1 MISDQEL
8 EALSFPGAP
17 KIVSTVL
24 PGPTSATLLEEAPNY
39 ESMTRGGGRFPLVFD
54 TGKGVTVLDPDGN
67 LYIDISAG
75 VAVNSVGRAHPDV
88 IAAIERQSKVLMHG
102 SDISNTK
109 RGELAKKLASVAPPG
124 LRDNCI
130 TYFTQSGS
138 GAVESAVKFAKR
150 VTGRHQIVAFHGAY
164 HGTWHAANS
173 LTTGDQYRAGYG
185 PFMAGV
191 IHVPYQ
197 YCYRCPFGLER
208 GSCGMACAGY
218 VDHVLNT
225 PYTAADDVA
234 AVIMEPLQ
242 GEGGYV
248 PPDPEFVQ
256 AVKAACDKHGALF
269 IADEVQ
275 AGAGRTG
282 KMWSI
287 EHAGVEPDMM
297 TFGKGMG
304 GDLPMAG
311 VLMRRDLAVQLDDQS
326 QPQTFAANALS
337 AEVCM
342 TNLDI
347 IERDGLVQRAAEVGD
362 EAMQRLKAAAEELE
376 IIGDVRGRGLM
387 IGIELV
393 ANRETGEPISP
404 DRTGAIVD
412 AMLQRGMIMV
422 PCGRYGNVLR
432 LMPSLTI
439 PRSYLN
445 AGIDIMLDV
454 LRNAQ

>member
-1 MISDQEL
+1 MISEEEL

-17 KIVSTVL
+17 KIVSDVL
-24 PGPTSATLLEEAPNY
+24 PGPKSAALLEEVPNY
-39 ESMTRGGGRFPLVFD
+39 ESMTRGGGRFPLIFD

-67 LYIDISAG
+67 LYIDLTAG
-75 VAVNSVGRAHPDV
+75 VAVNSVGRVHPDV

-109 RGELAKKLASVAPPG
+109 RGELAKKLVSIAPPG
-124 LRDNCI
+124 LRDNSVA
-130 TYFTQSGS
+130 YFTQSGS
-138 GAVESAVKFAKR
+138 GAVETAIKYAKR

-173 LTTGDQYRAGYG
+173 LTTGEQFRAGYG

-208 GSCGMACAGY
+208 SSCGIACAGY

-234 AVIMEPLQ
+234 AVIIEPLQ
-242 GEGGYV
+242 GEGGYLL
-248 PPDPEFVQ
+248 PDPEFVQ
-256 AVKAACDKHGALF
+256 TVKAACEKHGALF

-282 KMWSI
+282 KMWSV
-287 EHAGVEPDMM
+287 EHAGVEPDML

-311 VLMRRDLAVQLDDQS
+311 VLMRRDLAAQLDDHS

-342 TNLDI
+342 TNLRI
-347 IERDGLVQRAAEVGD
+347 IERDGLVQRAAEVGE
-362 EAMQRLKAAAEELE
+362 EAMQRLRAAAEELE

-387 IGIELV
+387 IGVELV
-393 ANRETGEPISP
+393 ANRETREPISR
-404 DRTGAIVD
+404 DRTGAIVE
-412 AMLQRGMIMV
+412 ALLQRGVIMV
-422 PCGRYGNVLR
+422 PCGRYGNIVR
-432 LMPSLTI
+432 VVPSLTI

-454 LRNAQ
+454 LCDAQ

>member
-1 MISDQEL
+1 MISEQEL
-8 EALSFPGAP
+8 EALSYSGAP
-17 KIVSTVL
+17 KIISPV
-24 PGPTSATLLEEAPNY
+24 PGPKTVALLEEAPNY
-39 ESMTRGGGRFPLVFD
+39 ESMTRGGGRFPFVFAK
-54 TGKGVTVLDPDGN
+54 GKGVTVQDPEGN
-67 LYIDISAG
+67 LYIDMTAG
-75 VAVNSVGRAHPDV
+75 VAVNSVGRVHPDV
-88 IAAIERQSKVLMHG
+88 VAAIERQSKVLMHG

-109 RGELAKKLASVAPPG
+109 RGELAKKIASIAPPG

-130 TYFTQSGS
+130 SYFTQSGS

-150 VTGRHQIVAFHGAY
+150 ITGKHQIVAFHGAY

-173 LTTGDQYRAGYG
+173 LTTGDQYRRGYG

-191 IHVPYQ
+191 IHLPYQ

-208 GSCGMACAGY
+208 SSCGMACAGY
-218 VDHVLNT
+218 VEHVLNT

-234 AVIMEPLQ
+234 AVIIEPLQ

-248 PPDPEFVQ
+248 PPEPEFLQ
-256 AVKAACDKHGALF
+256 AVRAACDKHGALL

-287 EHAGVEPDMM
+287 EHAGVAPDMM

-311 VLMRRDLAVQLDDQS
+311 LIMRRDLAMQLEDHS
-326 QPQTFAANALS
+326 QPQTFAGNALS

-342 TNLDI
+342 TNIEI
-347 IERDGLVQRAAEVGD
+347 IERDGLIQRAGEVG
-362 EAMQRLKAAAEELE
+362 EEIMQRLKAAAQDLE

-387 IGIELV
+387 IGVELV
-393 ANRETGEPISP
+393 ANRETREPLHP
-404 DRTGAIVD
+404 DRTKDIVF
-412 AMLQRGMIMV
+412 AMLQRGVVMV
-422 PCGRYGNVLR
+422 PCGRYGSVLR

-439 PRSYLN
+439 PRSYVN
-445 AGIDIMLDV
+445 AAIDIMLDV
-454 LRNAQ
+454 LRDAQ